1 MRRGHRCAIVLAA
14 SLATPLA
21 ACAASPEAELEIGTD
36 DLGSRPE
43 DDPPPSQRVPGSPPS
58 NPEPEAASCDDEAD
72 ADQLD
77 DAGVSD
83 GGEIDASPSDAG
95 SDAGAGATS
104 VTIKLVP
111 TRSDW
116 LVAGKPAPFHVQ
128 KDAKNCNLFG
138 NNCDAN
144 VSLTVTIDA
153 PATLVAQ
160 TPSCSR
166 VQSGT
171 GVRQC
176 SEGSSVTKVATLKVN
191 DTVKV
196 RFHAEAIDDPGANPS
211 CNIDKTWRYTG
222 TGFVLVGET
231 FPATSYWQCVGTGS
245 GQDLDVL
252 LGYKLAL

>member
-1 MRRGHRCAIVLAA
+1 MRRAHLCAIVLAG
-14 SLATPLA
+14 SLATSLA

-36 DLGSRPE
+36 DLGARPE
-43 DDPPPSQRVPGSPPS
+43 DDPPPSQRVPSQPPP
-58 NPEPEAASCDDEAD
+58 NAEPEAASDHDDD
-72 ADQLD
+72 VD
-77 DAGVSD
+77 DAGAPDS
-83 GGEIDASPSDAG
+83 GKIDASPSDAG
-95 SDAGAGATS
+95 SDASTGATS

-116 LVAGKPAPFHVQ
+116 LVAGKPEPFLVQ

-144 VSLTVTIDA
+144 VSLAVTIDA
-153 PATLVAQ
+153 PASLVAQ
-160 TPSCSR
+160 PPSCSR

-176 SEGSSVTKVATLKVN
+176 SEGPSVTKAATLKVN

-231 FPATSYWQCVGTGS
+231 FPSTSYWQCVGTGS

-252 LGYKLAL
+252 LGYKLTL